1 MAACKAEAPPLQAQV
16 WGVHAGL
23 TQLYQ
28 YCVLCRQC
36 RQKTCILCRYCSHY
50 DSNLTPPSLLLLIV
64 AATLVMIC
72 DYHHRRAKYNTWKKA
87 ELAAVSPCS
96 SPGPGHTAADYRQ
109 VADIFTHAHKYFYL
123 ATVACS
129 VRQLDGRVAGV
140 RVRRLHAAHRRPG
153 TWHLQV
159 KIVGNTFKNIFIVL
173 RSRTR
178 LCVPGSKS
186 VPVTPVASHAHR
198 RRRLLRRSETVED
211 YNKVTI

>member
-1 MAACKAEAPPLQAQV
+1 M
-16 WGVHAGL
+16 
-23 TQLYQ
+23 
-28 YCVLCRQC
+28 
-36 RQKTCILCRYCSHY
+36 S
-50 DSNLTPPSLLLLIV
+50 PPSLLLLIV

-109 VADIFTHAHKYFYL
+109 VADIFILRSQIFLPPHYQPLRA
-123 ATVACS
+123 

-153 TWHLQV
+153 TRHLQV